1 MDKQWVQHISGQGE
15 KWEVAK
21 EYEEEWAVQKKVVQP
36 SFLYFPKSEFRLTNP
51 PEQWVDVTNQCAIL
65 TGSDG
70 CQSVEHDGGTRFVT
84 AWNGIDY
91 RISKIE
97 YQYGVNKRSAFI
109 IEKKVSG

>member
-1 MDKQWVQHISGQGE
+1 MGKQWVQHISGKGE
-15 KWEVAK
+15 KWEVK
-21 EYEEEWAVQKKVVQP
+21 RNDEEVWMVIGKTIQP
-36 SFLYFPKSEFRLTNP
+36 LYFYLPKSEYHFCDP

-97 YQYGVNKRSAFI
+97 YPYGVNKRSAFI